1 MEMLKRLFVEEEGQG
16 MTEYGIVLGVIAVA
30 VVGILVA
37 LRGQIVTLFQNAQ
50 DAISTAVSGDSTTT
64 TP

>member
-16 MTEYGIVLGVIAVA
+16 MTEYGIVLGVIAIA

-37 LRGQIVTLFQNAQ
+37 LRDQIVTLFTNAR
-50 DAISTAVSGDSTTT
+50 DVVTNAATESTP